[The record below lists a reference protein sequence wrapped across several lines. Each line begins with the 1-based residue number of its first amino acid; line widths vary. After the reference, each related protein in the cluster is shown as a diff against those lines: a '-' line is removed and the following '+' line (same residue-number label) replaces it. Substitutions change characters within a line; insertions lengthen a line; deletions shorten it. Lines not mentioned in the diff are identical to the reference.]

1 MGLQTRLNATS
12 LPVPENNVAFT
23 GSATDPLFIG
33 GKSNL
38 TYITSDG
45 VSSEWL
51 FVILPEVISALNEDL
66 IVK

>member
-23 GSATDPLFIG
+23 VSATDPLSIG

-38 TYITSDG
+38 TRIASDG
-45 VSSEWL
+45 VPSESL
-51 FVILPEVISALNEDL
+51 LAILSEVIRAVN
-66 IVK
+66 